1 MMPVA
6 AVLEPYVY
14 EGGVHKHGLII
25 ELLEDLG
32 GYLVQSTPA
41 ATEINLVMLI
51 PRKDVPLM
59 EELAKNI
66 LGKLTRAPLTGTEIA
81 VVSPTLA
88 YHHLPH
94 SACDVAEHL
103 RRDGANTNMLGLA
116 RGMGRRVALSQDYE
130 RKLINEHDIA
140 VYSFGNFSDCIMNKK
155 PKLFSGVDVPIVATG
170 GPDLSTDDVEGADVY
185 VGGIG
190 RVSHRLRNEG
200 EIDSLD
206 VLNKTVGEVVDKL
219 REEISRD
226 PLAVLPARVMK
237 EIKEQVPEIND
248 VLTPAPITLQL
259 DGMRVKLPFDQF
271 HEKLEQ
277 LDLDE
282 DVSLSDVANIM
293 PSKMKDYI
301 LIKIRRRSETGFTI

>member
-1 MMPVA
+1 MA

-59 EELAKNI
+59 EELAKKI

-130 RKLINEHDIA
+130 RRLINEHDIA
-140 VYSFGNFSDCIMNKK
+140 VYSFGNFSDCIINKK
-155 PKLFSGVDVPIVATG
+155 PKLFSGVNVPIVATG

-200 EIDSLD
+200 EINSLD

>member
-1 MMPVA
+1 
-6 AVLEPYVY
+6 
-14 EGGVHKHGLII
+14 
-25 ELLEDLG
+25 
-32 GYLVQSTPA
+32 
-41 ATEINLVMLI
+41 
-51 PRKDVPLM
+51 
-59 EELAKNI
+59 
-66 LGKLTRAPLTGTEIA
+66 
-81 VVSPTLA
+81 
-88 YHHLPH
+88 
-94 SACDVAEHL
+94 
-103 RRDGANTNMLGLA
+103 MLGLA

-271 HEKLEQ
+271 HEKLKQ

>member
-1 MMPVA
+1 MA

-130 RKLINEHDIA
+130 RRLINEHDIA

-271 HEKLEQ
+271 HEKLKQ

>member
-1 MMPVA
+1 MA

-130 RKLINEHDIA
+130 RRLINEHDIA
-140 VYSFGNFSDCIMNKK
+140 VYSFGNFSDCIINKK
-155 PKLFSGVDVPIVATG
+155 PKLFSGVNVPIVATG

-200 EIDSLD
+200 EINSLD

-277 LDLDE
+277 LELDE

>member
-59 EELAKNI
+59 EELAKKI

-271 HEKLEQ
+271 HEKLKQ

>member
-1 MMPVA
+1 VA

-271 HEKLEQ
+271 HEKLKQ

>member
-1 MMPVA
+1 MA